1 MHQGAH
7 SRSAPRRAPFARL
20 LQAGGSLAR
29 LLQAGGLPGCR
40 CSSRAAARARRTF
53 RSPPGR
59 GNRHDIII
67 ALREG
72 HRLPED
78 QNTAMR
84 SAHRLQR
91 KTTSSNA
98 THTSPTKH
106 TITQQCETYIVSRQ
120 AENTAMRNVHRLRE
134 NRKRSNA
141 KRAPFAS
148 RPQNTTTK
156 RPKDSNAKRTSFA
169 TTMYVS
175 HCNLL
180 VVSSLCFGVC
190 LQTVRVSHCCV
201 CGFLAA
207 DVRFALLCSRPA
219 G

>member
-1 MHQGAH
+1 MC
-7 SRSAPRRAPFARL
+7 L
-20 LQAGGSLAR
+20 T
-29 LLQAGGLPGCR
+29 GCR

-59 GNRHDIII
+59 GDRHAIII

-84 SAHRLQR
+84 NAHRLQR
-91 KTTSSNA
+91 QTTSSN
-98 THTSPTKH
+98 TKHTSPTKH

-141 KRAPFAS
+141 TRAPFAS

-169 TTMYVS
+169 TMMCVS
-175 HCNLL
+175 HCCLL
-180 VVSSLCFGVC
+180 VVSSWCVGVFS
-190 LQTVRVSHCCV
+190 QTVRVSHCCV

-207 DVRFALLCSRPA
+207 DVRFALLCFRPA